1 MSIAKINE
9 VTKANSKR
17 VCGVVASSAAGGL
30 LGIANI
36 NGAVAQPSFSTDY
49 SLQLNGTNQYSNLGA
64 LTNSVIQPTQVSMNT
79 TGYTMACW
87 VYVDVV
93 SGGEYIF
100 NIGQSGTTNYHGLKF
115 LVSGAGAVVAH
126 VFGLNG
132 TTPGA
137 GSNNRRTLRTGNNV
151 ISTGTWYHLAWVIKI
166 GSMEPTISTG
176 NWGLFIN
183 GVKQTSVTG
192 SGNINTNLIY
202 TGTTSL
208 GAQTR
213 TSAQNFFDG
222 LLNNQSIWNDQLSD
236 AAITAIY
243 NSGTPIDL
251 STNSGNYTNSSNLI
265 AWWRYNEGTGTS
277 YTDSSTNSFTGAGV
291 NTPTWSTNT
300 P

>member
-1 MSIAKINE
+1 MAPL
-9 VTKANSKR
+9 SKLNT
-17 VCGVVASSAAGGL
+17 VP
-30 LGIANI
+30 IANI
-36 NGAVAQPSFSTDY
+36 VKVDTVNKNDIIKINTIDITPGFSTDY
-49 SLQLNGTNQYSNLGA
+49 SLSLNGSNQYSNLGT

-87 VYVDVV
+87 IYLDAI

-100 NIGQSGTTNYHGLKF
+100 NIGQSGTNNYHGLKF
-115 LVSGAGAVVAH
+115 LVSGGAAVVGH

-132 TTPGA
+132 STPGA

-151 ISTGTWYHLAWVIKI
+151 ISTGTWYHLAWVIEA
-166 GSMEPTISTG
+166 GSMEPVIDTSK
-176 NWGLFIN
+176 WGLFIN
-183 GVKQTSVTG
+183 GVKQTSVSG

-213 TSAQNFFDG
+213 TSAQNFLDG
-222 LLNNQSIWNDQLSD
+222 LLNNQSIWNDELSD
-236 AAITAIY
+236 AAIVSIY
-243 NSGTPIDL
+243 NSGTPLDL
-251 STNSGNYTNSSNLI
+251 SVNTASYTNSSNLI

-277 YTDSSTNSFTGAGV
+277 YSDSSSNSFTGSGV
-291 NTPTWSTNT
+291 NSPTWSTNT